1 MAKRRNVARINEAYI
16 EQHDAQVKRQK
27 RRRKKLYRRLTLFG
41 IIAFTALFLLVAFHV
56 DQRTRLTDMQQE
68 YEQKTTE
75 LAKLEKEEK
84 LLENEIELLQDEEY
98 LLQIA
103 KTDYFFT
110 EEGEIV
116 FKTAEEEASY

>member
-1 MAKRRNVARINEAYI
+1 MTKRRNVSRINEAYI
-16 EQHDAQVKRQK
+16 EQYDAQVQRQK
-27 RRRKKLYRRLTLFG
+27 RRRKKLYRRLALFG
-41 IIAFTALFLLVAFHV
+41 IVAFTGLFLLVAFHI
-56 DQRTRLTDMQQE
+56 DQRSKFTDMQE
-68 YEQKTTE
+68 EHEQLTNE
-75 LAKLEKEEK
+75 LMTLEKEEK

-116 FKTAEEEASY
+116 FKTAEDEASY